1 MKIANLVNFSE
12 ADLEQNIE
20 IMDGLSF
27 HQNLWKIQYAQSEH
41 ISINF
46 KRIVGNGDLSDCRDL
61 TILVKML
68 TYYSFPKLINLNLT
82 SWSTTMST
90 FGRFAN
96 TAKHFLL
103 ECGFSSKVMLSN
115 ITIEQC
121 QDYIERCLAL
131 CENNV
136 KGAPLKLDSA
146 ITFFDQWA
154 ELTERGVLPVG
165 FRLEYDKHSILSKE
179 KRSEIYNF
187 RESLVDPWS
196 PLEADII
203 KQVFDESIR
212 YIREFSPTI
221 INCSNLL
228 NTRARRGGEAQSLD
242 QVREDGRT
250 KELFKTLLNM
260 PVPELSDGIKLF
272 NFEPIKQKVVS
283 GGYACGW
290 QYRTSIEIGEV
301 RPSLIKLK
309 RCCVFIIG
317 LFTGLRRREIAALL
331 AKAAYP
337 KNGSM
342 YLDIVRFKTAS
353 DSDEEGEADSIP
365 VPDIVAEA
373 VDVLIKLFDDNRKEL
388 NSEYLLVTDIITKK
402 RFEKVK
408 ISTITKDIRCLVEDV
423 TGKSDASPHQLR
435 KSIAWLLISR
445 SESNVDLIR
454 QLFGHKSYGMT
465 LRYIMRNELMVAS
478 VIELIEHN
486 YTEDLKDIFEA
497 ISNNK
502 TSGEL
507 SNKIKKRMEVQQYK
521 GQVLVT
527 DIESYV
533 RESLQAGVPLFVSRV
548 PIGGFCMKS
557 GEEDTPPPCMAKT
570 GSGMPKVEFCD
581 YKHCKHLIYNGD
593 SISNVQSQIRYYQQ
607 KLSYLDESSN
617 ESVVAHYE
625 NEILEHRELL
635 ERLGSQESVFDD
647 AELTVGAV

>member
-1 MKIANLVNFSE
+1 
-12 ADLEQNIE
+12 
-20 IMDGLSF
+20 
-27 HQNLWKIQYAQSEH
+27 
-41 ISINF
+41 
-46 KRIVGNGDLSDCRDL
+46 
-61 TILVKML
+61 
-68 TYYSFPKLINLNLT
+68 
-82 SWSTTMST
+82 
-90 FGRFAN
+90 
-96 TAKHFLL
+96 
-103 ECGFSSKVMLSN
+103 MLSN
-115 ITIEQC
+115 ITLEQC
-121 QDYIERCLAL
+121 QNYIEKCKTL
-131 CENNV
+131 CESNV
-136 KGAPLKLDSA
+136 KGAVFKFDSA

-154 ELTERGVLPVG
+154 ELTERGLLPVG
-165 FRLEYDKHSILSKE
+165 FRLEYDKHSILSKD
-179 KRSEIYNF
+179 KRSELYNF
-187 RESLVDPWS
+187 RESLIDSWS
-196 PLEADII
+196 PLEAEVI
-203 KQVFDESIR
+203 KPVFDESVR
-212 YIREFSPTI
+212 YIREFAPTI
-221 INCSNLL
+221 ISCSDLL
-228 NTRARRGGEAQSLD
+228 NARDRNSGKEQTPV
-242 QVREDGRT
+242 QVRKDGRT
-250 KELFKTLLNM
+250 KELFKTLRNM
-260 PVPELSDGIKLF
+260 SIPELSDGIKLF
-272 NFEPIKQKVVS
+272 NFTPITQRVKS

-290 QYRTSIEIGEV
+290 QDRTTIEIGEV
-301 RPSLIKLK
+301 RPAVIKLK

-331 AKAAYP
+331 AKPAH
-337 KNGSM
+337 KRNDSM

-353 DSDEEGEADSIP
+353 DSDEEGEADTIP

-373 VDVLIKLFDDNRKEL
+373 IDVLIKLFADNRKEL
-388 NSEYLLVTDIITKK
+388 NSEYLLVTDIITRK

-408 ISTITKDIRCLVEDV
+408 ISTISKDIQGLVEEV

-465 LRYIMRNELMVAS
+465 LRYIMRNDLMVAS

-486 YTEDLKDIFEA
+486 YTEELKDIFEA

-507 SNKIKKRMEVQQYK
+507 SDKIKKRMEVQQYK
-521 GQVLVT
+521 GQVLAT
-527 DIESYV
+527 DIETYV

-581 YKHCKHLIYNGD
+581 YKRCKHLIYNEE
-593 SISNVQSQIRYYQQ
+593 SVSNIQSQIRYYQQ

-625 NEILEHRELL
+625 NEILEHQELL
-635 ERLGSQESVFDD
+635 KRLGSQKPVFDD